1 MDDKLSSVSRLQ
13 ANPIIVKELRSRMR
27 GGRAFALLTGM
38 LLLLGALSY
47 VLYRIVLATST
58 YSRTPISP
66 QVGQSLFAVLALV
79 ELLVVC
85 FVTPAVTA
93 GAISGEHEQLTH
105 EMLLATPLRPA
116 SILRGKLFSALG
128 YVFLLIF
135 AAVPM
140 ASLVF
145 LFGGVAPRDMLKALA
160 ILLVV
165 AVMLGMV
172 GVFTSTWLKRTARA
186 TVVSYLFV
194 LLLLIGPL
202 LLYIL
207 VGVLRQREPPAWL
220 LVPNPA
226 SALFSAIAP
235 SMSGEQLGGAFRGL
249 GMALAGD
256 LALVTGSVNS
266 VGIPRPLY
274 HYSLPLYGLL
284 TLGLYVLASRLV
296 QPVRRWRVRWKEV
309 VGALSLL
316 LLLAGLTA
324 AAYWAT
330 ADRYE
335 WFRPPQPTP
344 AAVGVVPERPPVMV
358 QERVVVERAVP
369 VFPEPT
375 EAALPAQG
383 QSGIAPLA
391 TPTPVPSPSAR
402 LDTGDQASIY
412 LLAVRELLAAA
423 EALGPL
429 PEPLTVYLL
438 PETQDGLVGPEAPGP
453 ASQALEPAVQKALLA
468 GLEGTGT
475 EYVWAEPPDGAQA
488 TITLGNIQAQSD
500 GLYEVSVSVYVDG
513 LGRLGKRYRLQQVDG
528 AWHMERR

>member
-1 MDDKLSSVSRLQ
+1 MDETRTSGLRLR
-13 ANPIIVKELRSRMR
+13 ANPIVVKELRSRMR
-27 GGRAFALLTGM
+27 GGRVFALLTGM

-58 YSRTPISP
+58 YSRTPVSP
-66 QVGQSLFAVLALV
+66 QVGQGLFAVLALV

-172 GVFTSTWLKRTARA
+172 GVFASTWLKRTARA

-194 LLLLIGPL
+194 LLLLLGPL

-207 VGVLRQREPPAWL
+207 VGVLRQSEPPAWL

-235 SMSGEQLGGAFRGL
+235 SLSGDQLGGLFRGL

-256 LALVTGSVNS
+256 LAMVTGSVS
-266 VGIPRPLY
+266 SAGIPRPLY

-296 QPVRRWRVRWKEV
+296 QPVRRWGVRWKEV
-309 VGALSLL
+309 LGALALL
-316 LLLAGLTA
+316 LLLAGLTG

-344 AAVGVVPERPPVMV
+344 VAGVPPQVPVMV
-358 QERVVVERAVP
+358 EERVVIERVVP
-369 VFPEPT
+369 VGPVPT
-375 EAALPAQG
+375 EAPVPVVG

-391 TPTPVPSPSAR
+391 TPTPVPPPLAR
-402 LDTGDQASIY
+402 LDTGDQAAIY
-412 LLAVRELLAAA
+412 LLAVREVLSAV

-429 PEPLTVYLL
+429 PAPLTVYLL
-438 PETQDGLVGPEAPGP
+438 PEMQVGLAGPEAPVGAAQTLP
-453 ASQALEPAVQKALLA
+453 LEVQKALLA
-468 GLEGTGT
+468 GLEGIGV
-475 EYVWAEPPDGAQA
+475 EFLWAEPPEDAQA
-488 TITLGNIQAQSD
+488 TLSLGNIQPQAGGAS
-500 GLYEVSVSVYVDG
+500 EVSASIYVDG
-513 LGRLGKRYRLQQVDG
+513 LGRLGKRYRFEQVDG
-528 AWHMERR
+528 AWQMAGR